1 MERAFV
7 VAAFLAAVA
16 FALAHATEAA
26 SQPVARD
33 WRASQISRYIV
44 SGTLRKSEGSNT
56 TVKLVHSI
64 VAARTPEEA
73 LGYFTRSALE
83 SHPDFS
89 LMDTLVTLIPANC
102 GFEAQI

>member
-1 MERAFV
+1 MRY
-7 VAAFLAAVA
+7 VAIVLISL
-16 FALAHATEAA
+16 FAQMAHAADASIQPAA
-26 SQPVARD
+26 HE
-33 WRASQISRYIV
+33 WRTVQGLRYIV

-83 SHPDFS
+83 SYPDYS
-89 LMDTLVTLIPANC
+89 LMDTLVTLIPSNC
-102 GFEAQI
+102 GFETQI

>member
-1 MERAFV
+1 MIRFV
-7 VAAFLAAVA
+7 VIAILVA
-16 FALAHATEAA
+16 SAQCAHATDATI
-26 SQPVARD
+26 QPVAREL
-33 WRASQISRYIV
+33 RTAQNSRYMV

-83 SHPDFS
+83 SYSDFS

-102 GFEAQI
+102 GFETQI